1 MIRTFLAYILR
12 CGLGVLSLGVLG
24 GCGHDKRYVDV
35 LFDRIDLAVNQEED
49 QGSSAVADSRL
60 VDPIGLQVSP
70 NGSFWV
76 ANGATG
82 TATVYGFDGTP
93 QPAAE
98 PLVVNLPVP
107 ASLPPGTLPRATG
120 AAYYGGYGLE
130 IVSGTARDS
139 ARFLFATREGTIL
152 GYNPAIDR
160 DNAIIAVDNS
170 ATGAVYHGL
179 SAVALR
185 SGGRLYATN
194 FHAGTVDVF
203 DENFAPATGLDPAAF
218 EDLELPAGFA
228 PFGIQRLEDRLYV
241 SFAQQDASGVEPVS
255 GPGKGYIDSFSL
267 NGRFLARVATEGAL
281 DTPYGMALAPWSLPY
296 YGGALLVANAGDGRI
311 NAYDLYYNTLI
322 GGLKDTHNQGLFID
336 GLKDLSIGYGIEGD
350 LAIYFTAG
358 PSGGQGGAFGT
369 LLVRLI
375 DREPPHDD

>member
-1 MIRTFLAYILR
+1 MTRTFLAYILR

-24 GCGHDKRYVDV
+24 GCERDKRYVNV
-35 LFDRIDLAVNQEED
+35 VFERVDLATD
-49 QGSSAVADSRL
+49 QQGLSPVADSHL
-60 VDPIGLQVSP
+60 VDPTGLQISP

-76 ANGATG
+76 ANAATA
-82 TATVYGFDGTP
+82 TVTVYGFDGTP
-93 QPAAE
+93 LPVAE

-107 ASLPPGTLPRATG
+107 ATLPPGTLPRATG
-120 AAYYGGYGLE
+120 AAYFGGYGLE

-152 GYNPAIDR
+152 GYNPVIDR

-170 ATGAVYHGL
+170 ATGAVYRGL

-185 SGGRLYATN
+185 SGARLYATN
-194 FHAGTVDVF
+194 FHSGSVDVF

-228 PFGIQRLEDRLYV
+228 PFGIQRVDDRLYV
-241 SFAQQDASGVEPVS
+241 SFAQQDAAGVDPVS

-267 NGRFLARVATEGAL
+267 NGRFLARVATEGDL

-296 YGGALLVANAGDGRI
+296 FGGALFVANTGDGRI
-311 NAYDLYYNTLI
+311 NAYDLYYNTSI
-322 GGLKDTHNQGLFID
+322 GGLHDEQNQTLFID
-336 GLKDLSIGYGIEGD
+336 GLKDLSIGYGIEGEP
-350 LAIYFTAG
+350 AIYFTAG
-358 PSGGQGGAFGT
+358 PNGGANGTFGT
-369 LLVRLI
+369 LLTRFI
-375 DREPPHDD
+375 DVDPPHD